1 MTRWIS
7 IVGAVGVG
15 LLVQG
20 VARSSDLDASFANR
34 LDRVV
39 RQLDADVAADPGFA
53 GVLGILLAGEYGTP
67 RADFEWGVA
76 ESISWGRMAVLSYI
90 GVTTGRD
97 FRHLVV
103 ENAHTETA
111 AYLTRMEMSSDRML
125 LSLEAL
131 AGTAERERNSRIL
144 DRLRSARA
152 VNALPDLGA
161 GFGLFQEALDFRRIA
176 PPAPIKIHVGPA
188 FQDTAG
194 GDRQ

>member
-7 IVGAVGVG
+7 IAGAVGFS
-15 LLVQG
+15 LLSQ
-20 VARSSDLDASFANR
+20 AAAHPADLDASFANR
-34 LDRVV
+34 LEGVV
-39 RQLDADVAADPGFA
+39 GQLDADVAADPGFA
-53 GVLGILLAGEYGTP
+53 GVLGVLLAGEYGTP
-67 RADFEWGVA
+67 RSDFEWGVS

-97 FRHLVV
+97 FRYLVV
-103 ENAHTETA
+103 ENAHTDTA
-111 AYLTRMEMSSDRML
+111 GYLTRMELNPDRML

-131 AGTAERERNSRIL
+131 ARTAERERNSRIL
-144 DRLRSARA
+144 DRLRSARH

-176 PPAPIKIHVGPA
+176 PPTPIKIHIGPA

-194 GDRQ
+194 GDTP